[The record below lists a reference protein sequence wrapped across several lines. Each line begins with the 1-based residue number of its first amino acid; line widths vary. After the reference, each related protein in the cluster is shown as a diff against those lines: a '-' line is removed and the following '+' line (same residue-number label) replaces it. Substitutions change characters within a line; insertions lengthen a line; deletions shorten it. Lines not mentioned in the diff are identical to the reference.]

1 MDYDVKK
8 YESREVI
15 NDYVLK
21 INKHIAELEERFKML
36 KEETSLDIKAID
48 ATNLISE
55 QNKNIAQLHKYLSR
69 AAEEKYTYKKI
80 LSVCERIEAELIDYY
95 KFKWDRSTKL
105 TSTEVMRYV
114 EAHEC
119 YAVIN
124 KYLNLAEIINN
135 FLDGIIALFRDR
147 NYAIKNI
154 IEVRKIE
161 LGL

>member
-1 MDYDVKK
+1 MEYDVRK
-8 YESREVI
+8 YESRDII
-15 NDYVLK
+15 NEYVLK
-21 INKHIAELEERFKML
+21 INKHITELEERFKIL
-36 KEETSLDIKAID
+36 KEETNVDIKSID
-48 ATNLISE
+48 STNLILE

-80 LSVCERIEAELIDYY
+80 ESVCAKIQAELIDYY

-105 TSTEVMRYV
+105 TATEVMRYV

-119 YAVIN
+119 YTVIN
-124 KYLNLAEIINN
+124 KYLNLAEVINT
-135 FLDGIIALFRDR
+135 FLDGIISLFRDR